1 MNNIKYSNIKYE
13 IIESTD
19 AIKNLVDTFFDDIF
33 IANDL
38 DSLDVIESHVND
50 GCDFILF
57 SLDTIPCAL
66 VLIGAKDGCRREI
79 ILIEVSDKNDLRS
92 LGIGRY
98 VVNVLKN
105 EIYPDVTLIGYSV
118 PEASTF
124 WTKVAKDY
132 DGEMYSWIQDGYDE
146 DEEEYTNYGLMR
158 FEL

>member
-66 VLIGAKDGCRREI
+66 VLIGAKDGYRREI